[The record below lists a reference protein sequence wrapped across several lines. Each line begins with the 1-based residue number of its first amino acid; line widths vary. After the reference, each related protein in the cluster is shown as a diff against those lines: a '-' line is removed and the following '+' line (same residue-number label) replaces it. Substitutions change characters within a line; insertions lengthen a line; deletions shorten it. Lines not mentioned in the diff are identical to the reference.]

1 MKEDILSVIESKV
14 SPLIKVWMNEGKSSL
29 NISRERCIKDVMAQ

>member
-29 NISRERCIKDVMAQ
+29 NISREMHKRQH